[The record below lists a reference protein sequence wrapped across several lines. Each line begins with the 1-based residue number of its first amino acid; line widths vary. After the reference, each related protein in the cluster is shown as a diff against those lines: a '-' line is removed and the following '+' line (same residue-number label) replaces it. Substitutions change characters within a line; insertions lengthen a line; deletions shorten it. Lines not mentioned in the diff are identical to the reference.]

1 MNIVKVELVPFRQT
15 RSGGRNYAPGET
27 IEVVGESEIGMLGSP
42 DAKKYLVSKMHST
55 GDQSGPQ
62 VYLSKDES
70 WHKVDE
76 AEADKAVTAFRK
88 AETARLKREATAEE
102 TSADTADD
110 NIPEPKAPVQN
121 GGKGKA

>member
-55 GDQSGPQ
+55 GDQKGPQ
-62 VYLSKDES
+62 VYLSKDGD

-88 AETARLKREATAEE
+88 AETARLKREAATGDTAE
-102 TSADTADD
+102 APADD
-110 NIPEPKAPVQN
+110 NMPVPHAPVQ
-121 GGKGKA
+121 GGSKGKA